1 MRERRQEQHKPPVT
15 DTDKPVGLGLSFLQ
29 RTEENNMNRHSNYL
43 QPMGPC
49 ADPTSQLSAAA
60 SPLFQGEAG
69 AHLLIQKKSSICG
82 RKTYVWPLP

>member
-1 MRERRQEQHKPPVT
+1 
-15 DTDKPVGLGLSFLQ
+15 
-29 RTEENNMNRHSNYL
+29 MNRHSNYL
-43 QPMGPC
+43 QPVGPC